1 MIRLLKRS
9 MLNEDQ
15 ENYYS
20 EQEAEPIETEDME
33 YPVSK
38 RGMVRL
44 LRSGPSKLSLS
55 ILTLE
60 T

>member
-1 MIRLLKRS
+1 MQ
-9 MLNEDQ
+9 NEDQ
-15 ENYYS
+15 ENFYV
-20 EQEAEPIETEDME
+20 EQEPEPVEPEEME

-44 LRSGPSKLSLS
+44 LRSGPSKGFISLL
-55 ILTLE
+55 LTLE